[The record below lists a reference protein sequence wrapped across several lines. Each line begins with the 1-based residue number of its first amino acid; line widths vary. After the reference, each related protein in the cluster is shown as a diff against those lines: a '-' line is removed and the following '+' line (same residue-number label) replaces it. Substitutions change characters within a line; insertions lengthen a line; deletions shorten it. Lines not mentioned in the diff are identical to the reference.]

1 MSTQAPYYSCIV
13 IDEVEVSWQL
23 VVPTCQWKCF
33 MCHSVT
39 ACNKPVLLCRVDSL
53 ELMLAGISP
62 RFSIPKASDAAFSTA
77 LDEAPSHSPYSLP
90 AASSDS
96 PSASTPSVS
105 IPSGRSVE
113 GANTSTEQ
121 QDDMPR

>member
-1 MSTQAPYYSCIV
+1 M
-13 IDEVEVSWQL
+13 
-23 VVPTCQWKCF
+23 
-33 MCHSVT
+33 
-39 ACNKPVLLCRVDSL
+39 LLCRADSL

-77 LDEAPSHSPYSLP
+77 LDEAPSYIPYSLP
-90 AASSDS
+90 AASSSDS

-105 IPSGRSVE
+105 NSSGRSVE
-113 GANTSTEQ
+113 GANTSAAQ